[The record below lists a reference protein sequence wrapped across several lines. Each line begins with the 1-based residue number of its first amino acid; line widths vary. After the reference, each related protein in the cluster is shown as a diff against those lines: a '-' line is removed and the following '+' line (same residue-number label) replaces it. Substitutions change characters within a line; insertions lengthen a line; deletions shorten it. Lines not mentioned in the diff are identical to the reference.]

1 MSGHERP
8 ATGSGWAMTSVAR
21 FMKELNRRKVTRT
34 AVAYAAVAFAII
46 QISSAVFP
54 SLPLPDWADTMV
66 TVLLIIGFPI
76 ALTLAWA
83 LEITPQGVRGE
94 LTAEEAEA
102 VAASKELRAD
112 SVAVLPFDNL
122 SADPENEY
130 FSDGITE
137 DVIASIARIRGVRV
151 LARPSVLRYKGER
164 RPVDEIARELGVAT
178 LVTGS
183 VRRSDGRLRVV
194 VQVLDARDESH
205 RWSETYDRQLG
216 DVFSIQGEIAE
227 HVASAVRK
235 ELTASER
242 ESISTRGTSDPE
254 AYDLYLRGRYL
265 WNQREPAAVA
275 ESIDFFRR
283 AVVRDARFA
292 QAHAGLADAYLVLG
306 MYGARAPVDVYP
318 AARDAAS
325 KALALDPTLGEAM
338 AADACVT
345 ALYEWKWREA
355 GEKFRRA
362 IELSPSYATAH
373 QWHATTALVPIGR
386 FAEATA
392 ALDRAQELDPASPAI
407 ATSKGIVHY
416 YARDYARAREKLT
429 AVTRGHPHFGL
440 AHHFLGLCHRAE
452 GRTAEALASAEA
464 AVRHSAGSAETVAAH
479 GAALA
484 ACGRS
489 AEAEAILGDLRDRE
503 AHGYVSPTLL
513 AQVLLALDRRD
524 EALTQLERALDGRA
538 TDLVWLGVRPSYGP
552 LEREDRFEAIRR
564 GVGLT
569 KP

>member
-1 MSGHERP
+1 MRGERP
-8 ATGSGWAMTSVAR
+8 VNALNR
-21 FMKELNRRKVTRT
+21 FVKELNRRKVTRT
-34 AVAYAAVAFAII
+34 AVAYAAVAFLIV
-46 QISSAVFP
+46 QVVSAVFP

-66 TVLLIIGFPI
+66 TVLLALGFPI

-94 LTAEEAEA
+94 LTADEAEA
-102 VAASKELRAD
+102 AAAAKELRVD

-137 DVIASIARIRGVRV
+137 DVIASIARIRGIRV

-205 RWSETYDRQLG
+205 RWSETYDRMLG

-227 HVASAVRK
+227 HVASAVRR
-235 ELTASER
+235 ELSASER
-242 ESISTRGTSDPE
+242 ASISTRGTSDSE
-254 AYDLYLRGRYL
+254 AYDLYLRARYL

-275 ESIDFFRR
+275 QSVDFFRR
-283 AVVRDARFA
+283 AVERDARFA
-292 QAHAGLADAYLVLG
+292 QAHAGLADAHLVLG

-318 AARDAAS
+318 AARDAAG
-325 KALALDPTLGEAM
+325 KALALEPTLGEAM

-345 ALYEWKWREA
+345 ALYEWSWRAA
-355 GEKFRRA
+355 GEKFQRA
-362 IELSPSYATAH
+362 IDLAPSYATAR
-373 QWHATTALVPIGR
+373 QWHAMTALTPTGR
-386 FAEATA
+386 FAEALA

-416 YARDYARAREKLT
+416 YARDFSRARETLG
-429 AVTRGHPHFGL
+429 AVIRAHASFGL
-440 AHHFLGLCHRAE
+440 AHHFLGLCHQAE
-452 GRTAEALASAEA
+452 GRAAEALESAQA
-464 AVRHSAGSAETVAAH
+464 AVRHSGASAETLAAQ

-484 ACGRS
+484 ACGRV
-489 AEAEAILGDLRDRE
+489 AEAEGVLADLKGRE
-503 AHGYVSPTLL
+503 AHGFVSPVLF
-513 AQVLLALDRRD
+513 AQVLLGLGRRD
-524 EALTQLERALDGRA
+524 GALTELERALAAKA
-538 TDLVWLGVRPSYGP
+538 TDLAWLGVRPSYRP
-552 LEREDRFEAIRR
+552 LDGDARFEAIRGR
-564 GVGLT
+564 VGLT